1 VVLCTLFNRAKRLG
15 LQVIVSGKLRAA
27 RAKSMKF
34 KDGYMISSGSRVND
48 YIDSA
53 VRHVMLRQVHMN
65 VLCICLSLFLMLLMS
80 TRLLFLYKDEIFCSG
95 AFCSGGE
102 VKCCVFLLQ
111 GVLGIKVKIMLDWD
125 PKGKQGPMT
134 PLPDV
139 VTIHMPK
146 EEEEFAHKPHV
157 GKEAEM

>member
-1 VVLCTLFNRAKRLG
+1 MSPLKNSRSTVLYSSVEYARVFVNRY
-15 LQVIVSGKLRAA
+15 STC
-27 RAKSMKF
+27 KF
-34 KDGYMISSGSRVND
+34 DSVP
-48 YIDSA
+48 ID
-53 VRHVMLRQVHMN
+53 
-65 VLCICLSLFLMLLMS
+65 I
-80 TRLLFLYKDEIFCSG
+80 
-95 AFCSGGE
+95 
-102 VKCCVFLLQ
+102 LQ

-157 GKEAEM
+157 GKEEM

>member
-1 VVLCTLFNRAKRLG
+1 MKGILANQLPA
-15 LQVIVSGKLRAA
+15 LQKKWRSNF
-27 RAKSMKF
+27 SF
-34 KDGYMISSGSRVND
+34 
-48 YIDSA
+48 
-53 VRHVMLRQVHMN
+53 
-65 VLCICLSLFLMLLMS
+65 
-80 TRLLFLYKDEIFCSG
+80 
-95 AFCSGGE
+95 
-102 VKCCVFLLQ
+102 LQ